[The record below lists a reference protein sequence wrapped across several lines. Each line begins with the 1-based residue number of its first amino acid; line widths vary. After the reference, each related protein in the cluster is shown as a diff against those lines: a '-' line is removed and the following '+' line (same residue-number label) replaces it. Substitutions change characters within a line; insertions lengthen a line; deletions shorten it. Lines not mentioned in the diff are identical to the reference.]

1 MDVDTDNFE
10 AALEVFQRHL
20 PRANFV
26 AVDVEMIGICGILE
40 TQVCDGDVPQ
50 VQYSKA
56 CAVVNRPY
64 NIVQVGLCL
73 FEEASPRHFEC
84 RPFNVYVFPRP
95 VDEKDPYGMK
105 IKSDQYLGLSA
116 STALFLTDNGFDF
129 QRWVTKGVSYVPG
142 TVEAALAK
150 VMASPENSALA

>member
-1 MDVDTDNFE
+1 MSDLHTDNSE
-10 AALEVFQRHL
+10 AALEAFQTHL
-20 PRANFV
+20 QRATFV
-26 AVDVEMIGICGILE
+26 AMDLEMTGVVGTPE

-129 QRWVTKGVSYVPG
+129 QRWVTKGVSYVPE

-150 VMASPENSALA
+150 AMPSTENSCL

>member
-1 MDVDTDNFE
+1 MDVGSENFE
-10 AALEVFQRHL
+10 AALEVLEEHL
-20 PRANFV
+20 PGASFV
-26 AVDVEMIGICGILE
+26 AVHVEMTGVCGTPE
-40 TQVCDGDVPQ
+40 TQVCDGDAPQ

-64 NIVQVGLCL
+64 NIVQVGLGL

-105 IKSDQYLGLSA
+105 IKSDQYLA
-116 STALFLTDNGFDF
+116 S
-129 QRWVTKGVSYVPG
+129 VP
-142 TVEAALAK
+142 
-150 VMASPENSALA
+150 SRRSS